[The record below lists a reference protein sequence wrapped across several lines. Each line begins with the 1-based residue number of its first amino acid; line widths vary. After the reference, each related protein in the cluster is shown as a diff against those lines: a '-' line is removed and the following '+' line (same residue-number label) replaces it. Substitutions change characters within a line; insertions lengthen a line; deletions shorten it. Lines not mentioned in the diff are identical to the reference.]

1 MKQKEITL
9 FGKQFTLGYCYATEI
24 SYKTLTDEDITD
36 FVQHTI
42 ESLQNK
48 QMPDTRKS
56 IFFILASII
65 SYYESHDEKAPVT
78 DKQLMYEL
86 SPTDMGTAIG
96 TILNLRGE
104 FYHVPSDEPKEKP
117 TEGEQQEKNA

>member
-9 FGKQFTLGYCYATEI
+9 FGKQVTLGYCYATEI

-36 FVQHTI
+36 FVQHAF

-65 SYYESHDEKAPVT
+65 SYYESRDEKSPVT